1 MVSFMHTTS
10 RVKGLVARMIGNG
23 GKARHHFQ
31 DAIDFCES
39 RGMKPE
45 LAWSYSDMSELVDEI
60 DDDAEA
66 SQQLV
71 ENALAIA
78 NDIGMKP
85 LINRILARREILKA

>member
-1 MVSFMHTTS
+1 
-10 RVKGLVARMIGNG
+10 
-23 GKARHHFQ
+23 
-31 DAIDFCES
+31 
-39 RGMKPE
+39 
-45 LAWSYSDMSELVDEI
+45 MSELVDEI

-66 SQQLV
+66 TQQLV

>member
-1 MVSFMHTTS
+1 MTIPLSGIGVSGDGS
-10 RVKGLVARMIGNG
+10 ILVPSVIPSI
-23 GKARHHFQ
+23 Q

>member
-1 MVSFMHTTS
+1 
-10 RVKGLVARMIGNG
+10 
-23 GKARHHFQ
+23 
-31 DAIDFCES
+31 
-39 RGMKPE
+39 MKPE
-45 LAWSYSDMSELVDEI
+45 LAWSYSDMSELVRDI
-60 DDDAEA
+60 DDDAAA

>member
-1 MVSFMHTTS
+1 
-10 RVKGLVARMIGNG
+10 
-23 GKARHHFQ
+23 
-31 DAIDFCES
+31 
-39 RGMKPE
+39 MKPE